1 MGAAVGV
8 RPLVVPAG
16 SEEGCRAVLL
26 RSGSAVAVCT
36 RQGGGRSQLLS
47 MRGQGTA
54 RAQLVFILLCAK
66 LELWSHGWPCFRLA
80 IWLCDLIPEQVLM
93 VCPVSDLL

>member
-1 MGAAVGV
+1 M
-8 RPLVVPAG
+8 
-16 SEEGCRAVLL
+16 LL
-26 RSGSAVAVCT
+26 RSGSAVAVWP
-36 RQGGGRSQLLS
+36 RQDGGRGQLRS

-66 LELWSHGWPCFRLA
+66 LELRSYGWPCFRLA
-80 IWLCDLIPEQVLM
+80 VWLCDLVPEQVLM